1 MNPETLFFPVE
12 IAHEIG
18 LPANTINVMKS
29 KGCKFYGRK
38 TKIRW
43 VREFIEKEAEGIPP
57 VREQADDEESLEAAM
72 RFEVEVEG
80 RCYIWNL
87 NAEFRELLEPIAA
100 EFRWTVEDFLTRY
113 SQGTLPG
120 QIPKSFFDREE
131 DGLPEPEEL
140 TVEFTS
146 DPEVWERIRRAAK
159 VCGETPRD
167 FIWKTV
173 WDSVRSAEDDMIIS
187 PGSGQIIG
195 DELDIHEFLIS
206 RE

>member
-1 MNPETLFFPVE
+1 
-12 IAHEIG
+12 
-18 LPANTINVMKS
+18 
-29 KGCKFYGRK
+29 
-38 TKIRW
+38 
-43 VREFIEKEAEGIPP
+43 
-57 VREQADDEESLEAAM
+57 M

-131 DGLPEPEEL
+131 DELPEPQEL

-146 DPEVWERIRRAAK
+146 DPEVWERIRCAAK

-173 WDSVRSAEDDMIIS
+173 WGSVRSAEDDMIIS
-187 PGSGQIIG
+187 PGSGEIIG
-195 DELDIHEFLIS
+195 DELDIREFLIS